1 MRRACHMQYMCDAGL
16 HAVLEKDA
24 RKYARLPEFWQLAS
38 CASGTFN
45 SIISHEGSC
54 NIQNARRD
62 MLRRALMT
70 CALGDDSARRCIK
83 SMFRDILIE
92 KYRVNERN
100 INEVIVF
107 DSPSHLNHR
116 DKFHILLYVF
126 EKSYGCKAL
135 QQLIICAGTGKH
147 RTVHAHDIDRLYEN
161 YMPVLNFYEK
171 LEVLTQKI
179 YSTYKGIGA
188 ADSIMTMDIDGLAGG
203 WGQNRTIWVMCDGR
217 PVNLE
222 FLRFDN
228 QREFRRIMSGFE
240 RHIYNTSCRR
250 SSSGVERKEKTG
262 YISGYLY
269 NGAEVIVASSP
280 VCSSKIFFI
289 KK

>member
-100 INEVIVF
+100 INEVIVLI
-107 DSPSHLNHR
+107 HL
-116 DKFHILLYVF
+116 HILT
-126 EKSYGCKAL
+126 
-135 QQLIICAGTGKH
+135 IMT
-147 RTVHAHDIDRLYEN
+147 N
-161 YMPVLNFYEK
+161 
-171 LEVLTQKI
+171 
-179 YSTYKGIGA
+179 STYFYMYLKKAMA
-188 ADSIMTMDIDGLAGG
+188 AK
-203 WGQNRTIWVMCDGR
+203 
-217 PVNLE
+217 
-222 FLRFDN
+222 
-228 QREFRRIMSGFE
+228 
-240 RHIYNTSCRR
+240 HYN
-250 SSSGVERKEKTG
+250 SS
-262 YISGYLY
+262 
-269 NGAEVIVASSP
+269 
-280 VCSSKIFFI
+280 
-289 KK
+289 

>member
-107 DSPSHLNHR
+107 DSPSHLNHH

-179 YSTYKGIGA
+179 
-188 ADSIMTMDIDGLAGG
+188 
-203 WGQNRTIWVMCDGR
+203 
-217 PVNLE
+217 
-222 FLRFDN
+222 
-228 QREFRRIMSGFE
+228 
-240 RHIYNTSCRR
+240 
-250 SSSGVERKEKTG
+250 
-262 YISGYLY
+262 
-269 NGAEVIVASSP
+269 
-280 VCSSKIFFI
+280 
-289 KK
+289 